1 LGIDSKEVAKKFS
14 DAFFEDIDKLGLLRA
29 DINPRATEHIPE
41 IIDMIAKLIEN
52 GKAYEVNGDVFY
64 EISKFEGYGK
74 LSGKNIDDLE
84 SGSRVEV
91 NEVKRSPLD
100 FALWKS
106 AKPGEP
112 WWESPWGKGRP
123 GWHIEC
129 SAMSCK
135 HLGDTFDI
143 HAGGSDLIF
152 PHHENEIAQSEG
164 ATGKPFARYWMHYGF
179 LNIDNEKMS
188 KSLGN
193 VFNLR
198 DMVKRYK
205 PETLRFFY
213 AQTHYASPL
222 NFTAEAI
229 ESADR
234 GLEKLNNLFDNA
246 KQALAANPPSGS
258 AIFGFEKSYD
268 AFKEAMDDDFNSPKA
283 IAVIFDFIKEVNTH
297 AAAGEGLTREFWEG
311 VLEFLKKTADG
322 VLGILR
328 TEKAA
333 TSDSGLEDELIQ
345 LFIKLRIEAKQ
356 EKNYALSDKIRN
368 ELNALGIVL
377 QDTKEGST
385 YKKTR

>member
-1 LGIDSKEVAKKFS
+1 MLKIYNTLTRKKEEFIPLNPPEVTFYSCGPTVYDYFHIGNARSFVMSDIVRRYLIYAGYKVKFAMNLTDIDDKIINKANALGIDSKEVAKRFS

-41 IIDMIAKLIEN
+41 IIGMIEKLIEN

-84 SGSRVEV
+84 SGARVEV

-135 HLGDTFDI
+135 HLGETFDI

-164 ATGKPFARYWMHYGF
+164 ATGKPFAKYWMHYGF

-198 DMVKRYK
+198 DMVKKYK

-222 NFTAEAI
+222 NFTAEAL

-246 KQALAANPPSGS
+246 KQALAAGPPSGS

-268 AFKEAMDDDFNSPKA
+268 AFKEGDPRQVPA
-283 IAVIFDFIKEVNTH
+283 
-297 AAAGEGLTREFWEG
+297 
-311 VLEFLKKTADG
+311 
-322 VLGILR
+322 LR
-328 TEKAA
+328 YRK
-333 TSDSGLEDELIQ
+333 GC
-345 LFIKLRIEAKQ
+345 
-356 EKNYALSDKIRN
+356 
-368 ELNALGIVL
+368 
-377 QDTKEGST
+377 
-385 YKKTR
+385 